1 MTSRTTSRKVPMHED
16 PWKGLTPTVD
26 KIVGKRVGGEHPLDA
41 FWIKG
46 ADGSP
51 GLLLRGIEPSRVPEQ
66 LPRPRGLAL
75 EIISDAP
82 HAEAKMLLREHEDRE
97 VFLTLCKDVL
107 SYSGGSATAADATSN
122 VFRRLSHWH
131 SLMTRGRASAMSAY
145 EIRGLIG
152 ELCVLERL
160 IASAGFA
167 AALSAW
173 VAPDEHPQDFAC
185 EERLIE
191 VKARLSGSRQVVR
204 ISSLA
209 QLEPAQLPLTL
220 VVVEL
225 VASEGADAAT
235 LSQIC
240 TRLVEHARLLGP
252 QMVDRIEAA
261 LFKRGYIQLDA
272 YDAEA
277 YRVAGM
283 TAFDCREGFPMLVRS
298 KVDTRIPEAKYMVD
312 LSLVGEFAISVELVL
327 DGEVSS

>member
-1 MTSRTTSRKVPMHED
+1 MHED

-26 KIVGKRVGGEHPLDA
+26 QIIGRRVGGEHPLDA

-46 ADGSP
+46 VDGSP
-51 GLLLRGIEPSRVPEQ
+51 GLLIRGIDPSRVPEPEQ

-75 EIISDAP
+75 EVALDAP
-82 HAEAKMLLREHEDRE
+82 HVEARMLLREHEDRE
-97 VFLTLCKDVL
+97 VFLILCKDVL

-122 VFRRLSHWH
+122 VFRRLAHWH
-131 SLMTRGRASAMSAY
+131 SLMTRGRTSAMSAY
-145 EIRGLIG
+145 EVRGLIG
-152 ELCVLERL
+152 ELYVLERL

-173 VAPDEHPQDFAC
+173 VAPDELPQDFAC
-185 EERLIE
+185 EDRLIE
-191 VKARLSGSRQVVR
+191 VKARLAGSRQVVR

-220 VVVEL
+220 IVVEL
-225 VASEGADAAT
+225 VASEGANTAT
-235 LSQIC
+235 LNQTC
-240 TRLVEHARLLGP
+240 TRLVEHARSFGP

-283 TAFDCREGFPMLVRS
+283 TAFDCREGFPRLVRS
-298 KVDTRIPEAKYMVD
+298 EVDARIPEAKYMVD
-312 LSLVGEFAISVELVL
+312 LSLVGDFAISIELVL
-327 DGEVSS
+327 DGEVDS

>member
-1 MTSRTTSRKVPMHED
+1 MHED
-16 PWKGLTPTVD
+16 PWKGLTPTADQIIGRRVD
-26 KIVGKRVGGEHPLDA
+26 GEHPLDA
-41 FWIKG
+41 FWIK
-46 ADGSP
+46 ASDGSP
-51 GLLLRGIEPSRVPEQ
+51 GLLLRSIDPSRVPEK
-66 LPRPRGLAL
+66 LPRPRGLTF
-75 EIISDAP
+75 EVISDVP
-82 HAEAKMLLREHEDRE
+82 HAEARMLLREHEDRE

-225 VASEGADAAT
+225 VASEGTDAAT

-272 YDAEA
+272 YEAEA

-283 TAFDCREGFPMLVRS
+283 TAYDCRTGFPMLLRS
-298 KVDTRIPEAKYMVD
+298 EVDTRIPEAKYMVD

-327 DGEVSS
+327 DGEVGS